1 MMKSKRLISEAHDSS
16 QSILQRRYALLAHI
30 AQELIQKETLDR
42 AALEDLIRRSSENV
56 IS

>member
-1 MMKSKRLISEAHDSS
+1 MVDPRSGP
-16 QSILQRRYALLAHI
+16 ALLAHI